1 MEENIM
7 SENKNQIF
15 SSKETLAAVIERA
28 KITQERYKKSIA
40 YSFEDSLLGCYKYS
54 ESWYRYN
61 NGDTKRYYTFEE
73 YKERFYSFIIGNL
86 PFLPRVIRVY
96 ATFYYEDSHYSKEI
110 DSIVVE
116 ELKKYSEKQLDE
128 KRLLKRLESESAELR
143 RMLGFQNTALA
154 LKKVLPLYELEKV
167 GKFNGRNDMLMFSIY
182 MFNYGYILGKRKER
196 TKKHS

>member
-1 MEENIM
+1 M

-28 KITQERYKKSIA
+28 KITQERYKQSMTYA
-40 YSFEDSLLGCYKYS
+40 FEDSLLGCYKYS

-73 YKERFYSFIIGNL
+73 YKERFYSFITGHL
-86 PFLPRVIRVY
+86 PFLPKLIRAY

-116 ELKKYSEKQLDE
+116 ELKNYSEKQLDE
-128 KRLLKRLESESAELR
+128 KRLLKQLESESADIVQMLR
-143 RMLGFQNTALA
+143 FQNAA
-154 LKKVLPLYELEKV
+154 FSIEKVLPFYKLEEA
-167 GKFNGRNDMLMFSIY
+167 GKFLKGRKGDMLMFAIY
-182 MFNYGYILGKRKER
+182 MFNYGYILGKQKER
-196 TKKHS
+196 AKKHH